1 MSHYWVTDQ
10 AEFATD
16 IRFHS
21 KRALAGLYG
30 RLLEFA
36 LLTFSPKKIFQYLG
50 RKYHARFD
58 GEVQSHYKSEREPG
72 ACIKHYMKK
81 NWLKMYDKLG
91 LLLRIETVINQP
103 GEFKVFRERHHRDG
117 STSKGWY
124 AMCKGV
130 GNLHHYQSHALAC
143 NHRYLEALAA
153 VDDPT
158 PCYDDLKV
166 LTEPKRQSGRS
177 TAGFNPAREQ
187 DVRLFAA
194 VLAGDHIA
202 KGFRNRDI
210 RLALYKP
217 TKDKR
222 RQRRQSAA
230 VGRLLKRLHTRG
242 LVKKVQRTRL
252 WRVTKRGRHL
262 LGDTLHTYRRYDSQ
276 AA

>member
-1 MSHYWVTDQ
+1 
-10 AEFATD
+10 
-16 IRFHS
+16 
-21 KRALAGLYG
+21 
-30 RLLEFA
+30 
-36 LLTFSPKKIFQYLG
+36 
-50 RKYHARFD
+50 
-58 GEVQSHYKSEREPG
+58 
-72 ACIKHYMKK
+72 
-81 NWLKMYDKLG
+81 
-91 LLLRIETVINQP
+91 
-103 GEFKVFRERHHRDG
+103 
-117 STSKGWY
+117 
-124 AMCKGV
+124 
-130 GNLHHYQSHALAC
+130 
-143 NHRYLEALAA
+143 
-153 VDDPT
+153 
-158 PCYDDLKV
+158 LKV